1 MPSWSLQFE
10 GEVFDG
16 VKVIPMSHMYV
27 QDKVLDPDPW
37 VCRSV
42 VCLYVHMFKAL
53 WEFMVQYFISKAQGV
68 SSPSV
73 SGRVVAYRRLLL
85 CSVFILNWCLVV
97 IIVSTAIVPCRGVSF
112 RSVDGPS
119 CASFLLQVLT

>member
-16 VKVIPMSHMYV
+16 VEVIPTSHVYV

-37 VCRSV
+37 VCHSA
-42 VCLYVHMFKAL
+42 VCLYVYKFKAL

-68 SSPSV
+68 STPSV
-73 SGRVVAYRRLLL
+73 SGRDVACRRLLL
-85 CSVFILNWCLVV
+85 CSVFIPNWCLVV
-97 IIVSTAIVPCRGVSF
+97 IIALTTIVRRLGVPF

-119 CASFLLQVLT
+119 CASFLLEVLT